1 MRTLFLTLILTT
13 ICSVTFSQKN
23 SIKFGKIDP
32 ELLKLTKCE
41 LDSSAGAMIVSDLG
55 DIYIDYDD
63 LSGFRINMKRHLR
76 VKIFNSTAFD
86 LAKFKLMGYKSGNLE
101 EKYTRIRA
109 SSYNLDASGK
119 METTELSKDNIFID
133 RISNKEKSY
142 NFSVPNIKEGT
153 VFEVEYTLVS
163 ELFWQLPDWDFQ
175 TIYPT
180 LLSELNV
187 AVPEYFKYK
196 RQMRGYISPTFTDSK
211 VNNRSII
218 FRDASYSEAVVY
230 SEYVDKYVFMNVPA
244 LYEEPYMNDIS
255 NYTAAIEF
263 ELAAIQF
270 PRNFKDFTS
279 TWDKIAK
286 LLWDDEDFGIPL
298 KRGCPM
304 KNEAEMLKMTI
315 PDPMQRLI
323 AAHELIRNSVKFDGS
338 NSMYTS
344 KSLNKVWDE
353 KVGKSSDVNLLLISF
368 LNECD
373 ILTHP
378 VILSTRSNGI
388 INPSQIMLSK
398 FNYVIAEAIIDSNRF
413 LLDAT
418 DKNLTW
424 NILPEK
430 CQNGQGRRVS
440 RDEFSN
446 DWVALNGKA
455 PNEKTYFNQVKLDSL
470 GNFKGNFSL
479 MYSEL
484 LAVDAAEEI
493 RNLSNEEEYIN
504 EIETNFTGM
513 YIDNYT
519 IENLNNRALPL
530 YIKMDGGF
538 KHNVDGTV
546 KDVIYFNPGMGMLID
561 ENPFKAETR
570 VYPIDFIR
578 PMTNK
583 VICMITIPDG
593 YEVAELPKNINL
605 GMSERRGSY
614 RYSVVVNGNTI
625 QLSATLSINT
635 SLITF
640 DNYEEIRELYNRIVA
655 KNNEMV
661 VLKKI

>member
-1 MRTLFLTLILTT
+1 MRTLFLTFILAT

-23 SIKFGKIDP
+23 AIKFGKIDP
-32 ELLKLTKCE
+32 ELLKMTKCE

-63 LSGFRINMKRHLR
+63 LTGFRINMKRHLR
-76 VKIFNSTAFD
+76 VKIFNSTAFE

-101 EKYTRIRA
+101 EKYTRIKA
-109 SSYNLDASGK
+109 ASYNLDASGK
-119 METTELSKDNIFID
+119 METTELSKDNIFTD

-153 VFEVEYTLVS
+153 VFEVEYTLTS

-175 TIYPT
+175 TNYPT

-196 RQMRGYISPTFTDSK
+196 RQMRGYISPTSTDSK
-211 VNNRSII
+211 INNRSIV
-218 FRDASYSEAVVY
+218 FRDGSYSDAVVY
-230 SEYVDKYVFMNVPA
+230 SEYTDKYVFKNVPA

-263 ELAAIQF
+263 ELAAINF
-270 PRNFKDFTS
+270 PRNFKDYSS
-279 TWDKIAK
+279 TWEKIAK
-286 LLWDDEDFGIPL
+286 LLWDDEDFGLQL
-298 KRGCPM
+298 KRGCPL
-304 KNEAEMLKMTI
+304 KKEAELLKVTI
-315 PDPMQRLI
+315 ADPKQRMI
-323 AAHELIRNSVKFDGS
+323 AAHELIRNSVKYDGR
-338 NSMYTS
+338 NGIYTS

-353 KVGKSSDVNLLLISF
+353 KIGKSADINLLLISF
-368 LNECD
+368 LNECG
-373 ILTHP
+373 IVTHP
-378 VILSTRSNGI
+378 VILSTRKNGI
-388 INPSQIMLSK
+388 INPAQIMLSK
-398 FNYVIAEAIIDSNRF
+398 FNYVIAEAIIDSTTI

-418 DKNLTW
+418 DKNLSW
-424 NILPEK
+424 NIIPEA
-430 CQNGQGRRVS
+430 CQNGKGRRVS
-440 RDEFSN
+440 RDDYFN
-446 DWVALNGKA
+446 DWVELNGKA

-470 GNFKGNFSL
+470 GNIKGNFSL

-484 LAVDAAEEI
+484 LAVGAAEKI
-493 RNLSNEEEYIN
+493 RNSNSEEEFIN
-504 EIETNFTGM
+504 EIETSFTGM

-519 IENLNNRALPL
+519 IENLTDRTQPL

-538 KHNVDGTV
+538 KHNIDGTV

-561 ENPFKAETR
+561 KNPFKSETR

-578 PMTNK
+578 PMANK